1 MANDEEAH
9 DWGDE
14 DDHTARAG
22 AYVVLVE
29 FVTTERADP
38 ERARAA
44 VREQLARAGLAG
56 STRVRAARRVG
67 PRRQAGT
74 PASGK
79 KR

>member
-1 MANDEEAH
+1 MANDEELH

-38 ERARAA
+38 ER
-44 VREQLARAGLAG
+44 E
-56 STRVRAARRVG
+56 
-67 PRRQAGT
+67 AGT
-74 PASGK
+74 PEAGK